1 MKFALISTNS
11 THPFAPFCACAY
23 TSSNSKPKYQN
34 QNQNPNPITT
44 FCKPFTLP
52 TILSLKSS
60 HYKPSRLVA
69 LCASR
74 AAKPSNA
81 ELENSRLDEE
91 VLSEE
96 TNAEDENS
104 QSQWNVEVGNPI
116 VPANVV
122 KLSLS
127 DQAFLLLAFIA
138 CTTSVAFT
146 SLVIAAVPTLYA
158 MGRAATSLSKLADT
172 AREEL
177 PSTMAAIRLS
187 GMEISDLTLELS
199 DLSQEIAD
207 GVSKSTQAVQAAEAG
222 IRQIGA
228 VARQQT
234 ISMIQERASLP
245 IISLQPVV
253 AGAAKKTSHA
263 VGQATK
269 TFMNMISRG
278 EFNSE
283 NEDDSGID
291 RVEI

>member
-1 MKFALISTNS
+1 QCKFKHFKKRQSLKKRLETSSSELLITWVTSNLNDWNSHFTMKFALISTNS
-11 THPFAPFCACAY
+11 THPFAPFCACAC
-23 TSSNSKPKYQN
+23 TSSNSKQKYQYP
-34 QNQNPNPITT
+34 NPNTT
-44 FCKPFTLP
+44 FFKPFTLP

-60 HYKPSRLVA
+60 HSKPSRLVV

-81 ELENSRLDEE
+81 ELENNRLDEE

-96 TNAEDENS
+96 TIVEDENS

-138 CTTSVAFT
+138 CTVQSFQFFSVNCVVRLAAFNSFNGTSVAFT
-146 SLVIAAVPTLYA
+146 SLVIAAVPTLYILY
-158 MGRAATSLSKLADT
+158 TP
-172 AREEL
+172 EE
-177 PSTMAAIRLS
+177 
-187 GMEISDLTLELS
+187 G
-199 DLSQEIAD
+199 
-207 GVSKSTQAVQAAEAG
+207 QA
-222 IRQIGA
+222 
-228 VARQQT
+228 
-234 ISMIQERASLP
+234 MIQERANLP

-263 VGQATK
+263 VGQVTK

-278 EFNSE
+278 EFSSE

>member
-11 THPFAPFCACAY
+11 TYPFAPFCAFAY

-60 HYKPSRLVA
+60 HSKPSRLVA

-96 TNAEDENS
+96 TIVEDENS

-138 CTTSVAFT
+138 CTVRNFQFFIVNCVVR
-146 SLVIAAVPTLYA
+146 LAA
-158 MGRAATSLSKLADT
+158 
-172 AREEL
+172 
-177 PSTMAAIRLS
+177 
-187 GMEISDLTLELS
+187 
-199 DLSQEIAD
+199 
-207 GVSKSTQAVQAAEAG
+207 
-222 IRQIGA
+222 
-228 VARQQT
+228 
-234 ISMIQERASLP
+234 
-245 IISLQPVV
+245 
-253 AGAAKKTSHA
+253 
-263 VGQATK
+263 
-269 TFMNMISRG
+269 
-278 EFNSE
+278 FNSFNGGFFVCFKTCLVAPLE
-283 NEDDSGID
+283 YNNGSFWFSIVLEVKINSYSEQDEAFNDKILTFSTNY
-291 RVEI
+291 RFYKEMRMTSKVLQNLQFPFLTFL